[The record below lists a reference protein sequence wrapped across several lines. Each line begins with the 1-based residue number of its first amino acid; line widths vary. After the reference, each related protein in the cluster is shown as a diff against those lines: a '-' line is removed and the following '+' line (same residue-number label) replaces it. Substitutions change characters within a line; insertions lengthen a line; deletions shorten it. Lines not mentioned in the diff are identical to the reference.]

1 MDVRAEARCGEV
13 ARCGQAA
20 PDLASAGVLTYRLEL
35 RCGVVFPKL
44 SKLLNQENA
53 LSAPCLKHFR
63 NYRAPIKV
71 ARCGFPWEKTTKRPV
86 ASVYTHCESAY
97 GDSCCPQAAHAGARM
112 LPTGVIRHF

>member
-1 MDVRAEARCGEV
+1 
-13 ARCGQAA
+13 
-20 PDLASAGVLTYRLEL
+20 
-35 RCGVVFPKL
+35 VVFSKL
-44 SKLLNQENA
+44 SKLLIQENA

-97 GDSCCPQAAHAGARM
+97 GDSCCPQAAHAGAGM
-112 LPTGVIRHF
+112 LRTGVIRHF